1 VHRPPRT
8 SAAVY
13 GLSVL
18 AALVYVMVRP
28 EPGVPRA
35 LLFALGVVIQGAA
48 VGWGLFIHSR
58 RQLVLSLRD
67 RAARAE
73 TEARLRAEQAQRR
86 ARDEIAREMHDVLGH
101 RLSLLSVHA
110 GALEFRP
117 GAPAEEVVR
126 AAKVIG
132 ENAHLALQDLREV
145 LGVLRAPVGELPQ
158 PTIGDVQ
165 QLVAESGRAGMR
177 VALHE
182 DTAGPVPD
190 LAGRTAYRVVQ
201 EALTN
206 ARKHA
211 PGAEVQ
217 VRLAGAPGQGLT
229 VEVCNRPP
237 GPRSVP
243 APGAPPGRGTGQGL
257 AGLAERVALAGG
269 ALEHG
274 PTGAGG
280 WRLAAR
286 LPWPP

>member
-1 VHRPPRT
+1 
-8 SAAVY
+8 
-13 GLSVL
+13 
-18 AALVYVMVRP
+18 
-28 EPGVPRA
+28 
-35 LLFALGVVIQGAA
+35 
-48 VGWGLFIHSR
+48 
-58 RQLVLSLRD
+58 
-67 RAARAE
+67 
-73 TEARLRAEQAQRR
+73 
-86 ARDEIAREMHDVLGH
+86 MHDVLGH

-117 GAPAEEVVR
+117 DAPAEEVAR
-126 AAKVIG
+126 AAKVIR

-217 VRLAGAPGQGLT
+217 VRLAGAPGQGPT
-229 VEVCNRPP
+229 VEMCNRPP